1 MQNPDNQGWQRA
13 VENRMSSGGVGEG
26 GGDGGENRL
35 RACEPSH
42 TLRRRRLT
50 GFRAVVGVTIAMWR
64 VDLRR

>member
-1 MQNPDNQGWQRA
+1 
-13 VENRMSSGGVGEG
+13 MSSGGVGEG

-42 TLRRRRLT
+42 TLRRLT
-50 GFRAVVGVTIAMWR
+50 GFRAVVSVTIAMWR